1 MALIK
6 VKSDD
11 GAENIYDV
19 NVPVVTTNET
29 QTTCSFAITQASGVA
44 QTLDITVPTGTVF
57 MTAAGYLQ
65 NMIELIEEA
74 IANPYEIPV
83 FSQTYVDTGAYL
95 APIEYHAIL
104 TQGTTP

>member
-6 VKSDD
+6 VISED

-19 NVPVVTTNET
+19 NVPIVTSGET
-29 QTTCSFAITQASGVA
+29 QTACSFAITTAAGGTP
-44 QTLDITVPTGTVF
+44 TLDITVPTGTVY

-65 NMIELIEEA
+65 NMVELMEEA
-74 IANPYEIPV
+74 VADPYAIPV
-83 FSQTYVDTGAYL
+83 FSQTYVDTDAYL
-95 APIEYHAIL
+95 APVEYHAIL